1 MYLRKCFFLWQ
12 APRYTPVRALVDA
25 VPQKGA
31 PRYDFLR
38 QLLRGMTSPNAAAAK
53 YDPVWDLLHAA
64 KERGLPGLLPPC
76 SFYVRYSDQENKWTY
91 GSKKFFYDCL
101 CCACFYV
108 GCLVRVDVS

>member
-1 MYLRKCFFLWQ
+1 M
-12 APRYTPVRALVDA
+12 RALVDA

-76 SFYVRYSDQENKWTY
+76 SFCIRCSD
-91 GSKKFFYDCL
+91 
-101 CCACFYV
+101 
-108 GCLVRVDVS
+108 

>member
-1 MYLRKCFFLWQ
+1 MFFLWQ

-76 SFYVRYSDQENKWTY
+76 SFYVRCSDQENKWTY
-91 GSKKFFYDCL
+91 GSKKFVLRLPVL
-101 CCACFYV
+101 CMLLCGMPCE
-108 GCLVRVDVS
+108 G